1 MEALTITPPNAQAA
15 YNNAD
20 AAGKT
25 LLENLL
31 GKETFAPQKITDR
44 IKTFDDVINALD
56 EQSRT
61 NLGTFLAYNGVNDI
75 LVSSKAHAMLVA
87 VAKVL
92 NEGWTPDWE
101 NSSQCKYVPWFK
113 QNSGFGI
120 SFDVVVYWITYTA
133 VGSRFC
139 YKSEELAEYAA
150 TQFAD
155 LYNDFLTIK

>member
-1 MEALTITPPNAQAA
+1 MTLTITPTNAQAA

-20 AAGKT
+20 AAGKA

-31 GKETFAPQKITDR
+31 GKEIFIPKD
-44 IKTFDDVINALD
+44 IKEHIKSFDDVLNALD

-92 NEGWTPDWE
+92 NEGWQPDWE
-101 NSSQCKYVPWFK
+101 NSSQYKYIPWFK
-113 QNSGFGI
+113 HKPGFGL
-120 SFDVVVYWITYTA
+120 SFDVVVSWITGST
-133 VGSRFC
+133 VGSRLC